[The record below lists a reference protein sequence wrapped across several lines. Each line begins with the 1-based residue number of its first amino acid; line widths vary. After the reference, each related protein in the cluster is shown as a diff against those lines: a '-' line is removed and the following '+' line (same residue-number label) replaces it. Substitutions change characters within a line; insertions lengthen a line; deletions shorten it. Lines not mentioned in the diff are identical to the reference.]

1 MDTNLYTNQLF
12 IILLICIWISN
23 SEKVGYFLIYVPTYY
38 ISKSNTKL
46 INAFFLGGGK
56 AWWNKFIKFLLF
68 DILLHFIVAHKLY
81 VPVIWMKMP
90 FLIWYC
96 PHNHSFFTSTFVE
109 LETSMCKFCTVIN
122 NRSVWVSSSHFA
134 ERCLVFL
141 CFLVCV
147 LITHWYACIW
157 SLFPSF

>member
-1 MDTNLYTNQLF
+1 MDTNLYTNRRF

-38 ISKSNTKL
+38 ISKNNKKL
-46 INAFFLGGGK
+46 FNAFGGGGGK
-56 AWWNKFIKFLLF
+56 PGETNLVLLF
-68 DILLHFIVAHKLY
+68 DILLHFLVPHKLY
-81 VPVIWMKMP
+81 VPVIWMKIP